1 MEQSKVFAILS
12 KIDVSGRIEK
22 KGDLNYLSW
31 SWAWSIL
38 KENFPGATYTVYENA
53 NGLNYHTDGRTCWVK
68 TGVTVEG
75 VEYIEYLPVMNFYN
89 KSIPVESVT
98 STDVNKAIQR
108 SLTKAI
114 ARHGLGLYIYAGEDL
129 PDIPEEM
136 KQPAKETKKAAT
148 TAKPLQGAQSQ
159 AVTNKAPQNAEKP
172 AQQPVTVTQEDI
184 SKAYAYVNG
193 SEKVYNNCVT
203 KFMLAGPLKGT
214 ADDFNEEQMREIAV
228 ALKEKHMI

>member
-1 MEQSKVFAILS
+1 M
-12 KIDVSGRIEK
+12 
-22 KGDLNYLSW
+22 
-31 SWAWSIL
+31 
-38 KENFPGATYTVYENA
+38 
-53 NGLNYHTDGRTCWVK
+53 NYHTDGRTCWVK

-75 VEYIEYLPVMNFYN
+75 VEYIEYLPVMNYNN

-98 STDVNKAIQR
+98 STDVNKTIQR
-108 SLTKAI
+108 SITKAI

-129 PDIPEEM
+129 PDIPEVSR
-136 KQPAKETKKAAT
+136 QPGKETQKPVKETKPA
-148 TAKPLQGAQSQ
+148 QGVNSQ
-159 AVTNKAPQNAEKP
+159 AVTRDAPQKANKP
-172 AQQPVTVTQEDI
+172 AQQAVNITEEDI

-214 ADDFNEEQMREIAV
+214 ADDFNEAQMREIAV